1 MKAAVFHLPGRISVD
16 NVPDPRLKSADD
28 AIIRVTATAI
38 CGSDLHIYN
47 GFTPQMKP
55 MIMGHEFMGIVEET
69 GSAVTKIKKGD
80 RVVVPFPVACG
91 GCFFC
96 NHSLPGHCENS
107 NPTKYGPEGALLK
120 EKGGGMFGYT
130 DLYGGY
136 DGGQAEYVRVPFAN
150 NGPRRIAS
158 GYADEEV
165 LFLTDIVPTGFT
177 AVEWGGVRGGE
188 TVAVFGCGPVGLM
201 AQKVAWARGAARVIG
216 VDIEDY
222 RLEMA
227 RRVCGSE
234 TINLHEQ
241 DPAEVIRELTG
252 GRGADVCIDAVG
264 QEAERSLWDKIS
276 NIVHLQVGSLNA
288 LRMCLSAVRR
298 GGVVSVVGVYAV
310 PYDNFPLGQIFDK
323 GISMRFG
330 QAPVHA
336 CIDDLIQWVENK
348 RIRLDDII
356 THRLPLAQATHA
368 YDIFNKK
375 KDGCVKVVLYPG
387 AESTVVNHS
396 YTPFVPTNCTH

>member
-1 MKAAVFHLPGRISVD
+1 MKAAVFHFPGKISID
-16 NVPDPRLKSADD
+16 SIDDPKIEQPDD

-47 GFTPQMKP
+47 GFTPQIKP
-55 MIMGHEFMGIVEET
+55 MVMGHEFMGIVEET
-69 GSAVTKIKKGD
+69 GQGVTKLKKGD
-80 RVVVPFPVACG
+80 RVVVPFPIACG

-96 NHSLPGHCENS
+96 EHHLPGHCENS
-107 NPTKYGPEGALLK
+107 NPTKYGPEGSLLK

-150 NGPRRIAS
+150 NGPRHIS
-158 GYADEEV
+158 SEYTDEEV
-165 LFLTDIVPTGFT
+165 LFLTDIFPTGYT
-177 AVEWGGVRGGE
+177 AVDWGGVRGGE

-216 VDIEDY
+216 VDIEEY

-227 RRVCGSE
+227 RKVCNSE
-234 TINLHEQ
+234 TINLHKQ
-241 DPAEVIRELTG
+241 DPAETIRELTH

-264 QEAERSLWDKIS
+264 QEAERSLWDKIA

-288 LRMCLSAVRR
+288 LRMCISAVRR

-336 CIDDLIQWVENK
+336 CIDDLIQWVETK
-348 RIRLDDII
+348 RVRLDDII
-356 THRLPLAQATHA
+356 THKLPLSDAAHA

-375 KDGCVKVVLYPG
+375 KDSCVKVVMYPG
-387 AESTVVNHS
+387 MTDSVQT
-396 YTPFVPTNCTH
+396 TPNSPN